1 MTFVLGAKAES
12 FAPQAQALSG
22 GKLCMLK
29 SKVKE
34 PQKAVLFSW
43 LPLTIEEK

>member
-1 MTFVLGAKAES
+1 MFVLGAKAES

-34 PQKAVLFSW
+34 PRSRFFFRGC
-43 LPLTIEEK
+43 P